1 MVAKTI
7 KTTTQRPSR
16 RTRTGKGVVDTGWFR
31 EKLEGKGLSIRAL
44 AKKIDYDYSVLQNII
59 AGKRSWHAIDIAN
72 MALVLGEPMAEVWR
86 RAGILVPVVSETV
99 RLVGSVDSL
108 GAVVLGVAG
117 LPSRVA
123 PRPEGSGLS
132 LEALLSVTPAT
143 QVSDGWVYY
152 YVGSEK
158 VEAQA
163 VGRLSVIGCA
173 NGSVWV
179 RVLWRSAG
187 GRSWVLRS
195 LGEGGDVTVDV
206 AWAVPVLW
214 IKC

>member
-1 MVAKTI
+1 M
-7 KTTTQRPSR
+7 
-16 RTRTGKGVVDTGWFR
+16 
-31 EKLEGKGLSIRAL
+31 
-44 AKKIDYDYSVLQNII
+44 
-59 AGKRSWHAIDIAN
+59 AI
-72 MALVLGEPMAEVWR
+72 
-86 RAGILVPVVSETV
+86 S
-99 RLVGSVDSL
+99 
-108 GAVVLGVAG
+108 AG
-117 LPSRVA
+117 L
-123 PRPEGSGLS
+123 
-132 LEALLSVTPAT
+132 
-143 QVSDGWVYY
+143 VSAYPLNIGVDIVGVKPISMYY
-152 YVGSEK
+152 YVSSEK